1 MAINNRKELPNILW
15 ADSQRRFLVDDS
27 ASSAAAMAAV
37 RQELAAAIASN
48 RRKIVVL
55 DDDPTGV
62 QTVHGVSVYTGW
74 DEASLEAGFR
84 ETAPLFFIL
93 TNSRSLVAAETE
105 SLHRTIARNLAAVS
119 GRLGIPFILISRGDS
134 TLRGHFPLET
144 RVLAETLATVAS
156 PAGGSASIVFDG
168 EILCPFFKEGGRF
181 TIDDV
186 HYVKMGD
193 DLVPAGHTEFAQD
206 KTFGYRSSNLRDWIA
221 EKTEGTFPAAS
232 VVSIPLPLLRAA
244 DVDATAK
251 ILIAVSGFGKVIV
264 NALDYSDLEVFAAAV
279 YRAMTAGRRFIFRS
293 AAALPKVLGGIVDRP
308 LLSRAD
314 VADPAVSD
322 GGLVVIGSHVK
333 KTSAQLEALRDLEG
347 LRFLEL
353 DTHLVLDER
362 RFAAEVERIKK
373 ECDAALAAGS
383 TVVVYTRR
391 DRFDVNTGNKEDELR
406 VAVAISD
413 ALTSIPASLKR
424 KPRFIIG
431 KGGITSS
438 DIGTKAL
445 RVKRATVLG
454 QILPGI
460 PVWRTGE
467 ESLFP
472 NTPYIIF
479 PGNVGEVDSLK
490 RIVALLM

>member
-1 MAINNRKELPNILW
+1 MANTNREELSSIPW
-15 ADSQRRFLVDDS
+15 AEIQRRFPVEGTG
-27 ASSAAAMAAV
+27 SSATAAPAAGLAV
-37 RQELAAAIASN
+37 IRRELAAAIATN

-62 QTVHGVSVYTGW
+62 QTVHGVSVYTDW
-74 DEASLEAGFR
+74 DEVSLERGFR
-84 ETAPLFFIL
+84 ENAPLFFIL
-93 TNSRSLVAAETE
+93 TNSRSLVASETAA
-105 SLHRTIARNLAAVS
+105 LHRTIARNLVAVS
-119 GRLGIPFILISRGDS
+119 RRMAIPFILISRGDS

-144 RVLAETLATVAS
+144 RILADEIAADSGT
-156 PAGGSASIVFDG
+156 PFDG

-181 TIDDV
+181 TIEDV

-193 DLVPAGHTEFAQD
+193 ELVPAGRTEFAQD
-206 KTFGYRSSNLRDWIA
+206 KTFGYKNSNLREWIA
-221 EKTEGTFPAAS
+221 EKTEGAFPAAA
-232 VVSIPLPLLRAA
+232 VVSIPLALLRAG
-244 DVDATAK
+244 DVASIENMLMK
-251 ILIAVSGFGKVIV
+251 VNGFGKVIV
-264 NALDYSDLEVFAAAV
+264 NAVDYMDLEVFAVAT
-279 YRAMTAGRRFIFRS
+279 YRAIAAGKRFLFRS
-293 AAALPKVLGGIVDRP
+293 AAALPKVLGGISDKP
-308 LLSRAD
+308 LLSRED
-314 VADPAVSD
+314 LADPAVRD

-333 KTSAQLEALRDLEG
+333 KTSAQLEALRTLDG
-347 LRFLEL
+347 LHFLEL

-362 RFAAEVERIKK
+362 RFAAEVERIKR
-373 ECDAALAAGS
+373 ECDAALASGA

-391 DRFDVNTGNKEDELR
+391 DRFDVNTGNREDELR
-406 VAVAISD
+406 VATTISD
-413 ALTSIPASLKR
+413 SLTSIPASLKR

-454 QILPGI
+454 QVLPGI
-460 PVWRTGE
+460 PVWRTGD

-490 RIVALLM
+490 RIVELLM